1 LSYRYR
7 SPKTSAPSNIA
18 STTVSACPN
27 PTNLTITVSGLALL
41 VSLVA
46 GLVGHGVL
54 RPLLEAR
61 GIAPW
66 RVRDSLGSMP
76 LVLIGS
82 ALVGGTA
89 GLLSA
94 WGVTGCDVVGR
105 TVALVSG
112 MMVAGVMLLRLGLL
126 ALRKLV

>member
-1 LSYRYR
+1 V
-7 SPKTSAPSNIA
+7 APPNIA
-18 STTVSACPN
+18 PATVSACPSFD
-27 PTNLTITVSGLALL
+27 TLTITVSGLALL
-41 VSLVA
+41 VCLVA
-46 GLVGHGVL
+46 GMVGHGVL

-66 RVRDSLGSMP
+66 RVRDTLGSMP

-82 ALVGGTA
+82 AMVGGTA

-105 TVALVSG
+105 TLALVSA
-112 MMVAGVMLLRLGLL
+112 MMVAGAMLLRLGLL